1 MADLE
6 PFGGRFGTLKSYAH
20 VTILSS
26 AHSPEEMAAAV
37 GLPPDSAWAKADLR
51 RPGGRS
57 TGRHKFNGITY
68 DSPARA
74 GGDGPHEHLEQLV
87 ARLRPHSEQLRA
99 LAGEEGVDSVRLWL
113 VQQTTSRNPAFSVSP
128 ALLAAIAE
136 MGASL
141 DLDIYVLDDDEET
154 PAVP

>member
-37 GLPPDSAWAKADLR
+37 GLPPDSAWAKGDLR

-87 ARLRPHSEQLRA
+87 APLPPLGAAAGACGRGGCRQRA
-99 LAGEEGVDSVRLWL
+99 AMACR
-113 VQQTTSRNPAFSVSP
+113 T
-128 ALLAAIAE
+128 
-136 MGASL
+136 
-141 DLDIYVLDDDEET
+141 
-154 PAVP
+154 